1 MEGLEDDADGIAA
14 EGGEGI
20 FIFVL
25 ERSARDFKGAG
36 GGALKAGDEH
46 EQGGLAG
53 SRGANDA
60 DGLARVDAEVN
71 ASQDFNVSGAAGKGE
86 GDVFQENGGLGHGPT
101 NGRWLTICRVSS
113 A

>member
-1 MEGLEDDADGIAA
+1 MEGLEDDADGIATKS
-14 EGGEGI
+14 GKGI
-20 FIFVL
+20 FMFVF

-36 GGALKAGDEH
+36 GGALEAGDEH

-60 DGLARVDAEVN
+60 DGFAGVHTEVN
-71 ASQDFNVSGAAGKGE
+71 TFENFHVAGAAGKGE
-86 GDVFQENGGLGHGPT
+86 GYVFQENGGLGHGPT

-113 A
+113 S